1 MHRGFEAGRLFGIRI
16 RIDWS
21 WLIIFTLITWSLGAS
36 FTQMHPGWSPVT
48 SWSVALIAAFLFF
61 GSVLAHEMAHSL
73 FARSRG
79 VPVRVITLF
88 LFGGVSNIERD
99 PDTPRSE
106 FIMAILGPL
115 TSAVI
120 GGLLLLLA
128 SAIANTSQG
137 ALNDPTA
144 FVESLSPLVTML
156 IWLGSVNVF
165 LAIFNMVPGFPLDGG
180 RVLRS
185 ILWAATGDLVR
196 ATRYASFAG
205 QGVAWLMIL
214 LGIAMVFGI
223 RVPVFGSGFGGLW
236 LAFIGWFLHNAATR
250 SYQQVVVKDI
260 LEGVMVSRMALSD
273 PPTIAADATVDSL
286 VHDHIMRTDDHA
298 FPVMDG
304 DAFVGLV
311 TLGDVRS
318 VDRSDWSSRRVSDIM
333 TPANELHTVTT
344 NTDAATALTKL
355 VGKDVRQLPVLENGR
370 LVGLLRRRDLMRW
383 LQFHSDRGLH
393 EGMTR
398 SGQGGR

>member
-1 MHRGFEAGRLFGIRI
+1 MHRGFEVGRLFGIRI

-36 FTQMHPGWSPVT
+36 FSEMHPGWST
-48 SWSVALIAAFLFF
+48 ATAWSVALVAAFLFF
-61 GSVLAHEMAHSL
+61 GSVLAHELAHSL

-115 TSAVI
+115 TSLVI
-120 GGLLLLLA
+120 GGVLLLLA
-128 SAIANTSQG
+128 SLMAASSPG
-137 ALNDPTA
+137 SLEDPVA
-144 FVESLSPLVTML
+144 FVEGLSPVTTVL

-165 LAIFNMVPGFPLDGG
+165 LAVFNMVPGFPLDGG

-185 ILWAATGDLVR
+185 ALWAATGDLVR
-196 ATRYASFAG
+196 ATRYASFVG
-205 QGVAWLMIL
+205 QGVAWLLIL
-214 LGIAMVFGI
+214 MGIAMVFGI
-223 RVPVFGSGFGGLW
+223 RVPIFGSGFGGLW

-250 SYQQVVVKDI
+250 SYQQIVVRDI
-260 LEGVMVSRMALSD
+260 LEGVLVKRMAISN
-273 PPTIAADATVDSL
+273 PPTVSPDATVEAL
-286 VHDHIMRTDDHA
+286 VHDHIMQTDDHA

-304 DAFVGLV
+304 EAFVGLV

-318 VDRSDWSSRRVSDIM
+318 VDRSEWPSKRVREIM
-333 TPANELHTVTT
+333 TPSNELDSVTPD
-344 NTDAATALTKL
+344 TDAATALMKL
-355 VGKDVRQLPVLENGR
+355 VGKDVRQLPVVDDGS